1 MFSKI
6 DSVQE
11 PVSTR
16 DEESKLYEVSKE
28 IVSQTRD
35 TEVDDERSV
44 LLEVRMRVSGYV
56 NESLEYQ
63 WYKEKVVS
71 ELGCMYVFLV

>member
-35 TEVDDERSV
+35 MESGSRYDGRSV

-56 NESLEYQ
+56 DVSLEYQ
-63 WYKEKVVS
+63 
-71 ELGCMYVFLV
+71 